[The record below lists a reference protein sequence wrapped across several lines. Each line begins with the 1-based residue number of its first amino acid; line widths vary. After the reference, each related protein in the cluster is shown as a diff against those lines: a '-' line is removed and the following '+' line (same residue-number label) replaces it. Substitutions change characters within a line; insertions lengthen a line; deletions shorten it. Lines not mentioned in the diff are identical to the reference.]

1 MQIHELPTG
10 VPSSDDYVA
19 MDDGTSTRKAH
30 FSGFNAADNPV
41 TFTTRD
47 EASPAEWKGFS
58 AMESGSKLSVLIN
71 RASATAS
78 NVRYL
83 RSVLGTTALGT
94 AATTITGAIHELV
107 NKIGSTAT
115 GLSATT
121 ITGMIKELR
130 LAVGTTASYT
140 SSADQTI
147 PYSTNDTS
155 VYAAVGTI
163 TLPKG
168 TWLVICKCRFSTNSN
183 GVRKMNFSDTS
194 GAAGWTISLPASSG
208 EATDLQ
214 MVSIVS
220 PNDSTAYYMNVWQNS
235 GSNLTC
241 AAGRATIRAIR
252 IGVSAV

>member
-47 EASPAEWKGFS
+47 ESSPTEWKGFS

-71 RASATAS
+71 RASAAAS

-94 AATTITGAIHELV
+94 TATTITGAIHELV
-107 NKIGSTAT
+107 NKIGATAT

-130 LAVGTTASYT
+130 LAIGYTKSFASP
-140 SSADQTI
+140 ADLSI
-147 PYSTNDTS
+147 PYSS
-155 VYAAVGTI
+155 GGSSIFAAVGSIGLT
-163 TLPKG
+163 KG
-168 TWLVICKCRFSTNSN
+168 TWLVICKCRFSANSN
-183 GVRKMNFSDTS
+183 GTRKMNFSQTS
-194 GAAGWTISLPASSG
+194 GAAGWTVSLPAASG
-208 EATDLQ
+208 EATDIQLVTIAD
-214 MVSIVS
+214 VSE
-220 PNDSTAYYMNVWQNS
+220 DATYYMNVWQDS
-235 GSNLTC
+235 GSYLTC
-241 AAGRATIRAIR
+241 AAGRATIKAIR